1 VFSTTPDDSKH
12 NVPTSDYR
20 REDPTMSIHGQQ
32 TLSGR
37 KELRKA
43 GMVIRYPN
51 LDPVLYYRVTFG
63 SSNRTGNL
71 DMTPSREVLF

>member
-1 VFSTTPDDSKH
+1 
-12 NVPTSDYR
+12 
-20 REDPTMSIHGQQ
+20 MSIHGQQ
-32 TLSGR
+32 TFSGR